1 MPIQYSFKFR
11 RTIMTHPRKKLVLA
25 FVAAVMIGMPCMA
38 QDTEPPFTW
47 EGKGSA
53 SFYSEQ
59 RIKDTDFQF
68 ELSVDEQGMVSGQTS
83 AEDGS
88 FKIKHVFYTEKKQ
101 YDFPGFF
108 TRNIVIVFVL
118 NEYGDNPILNVLN
131 GRMLV
136 DRFLYGEVM
145 FAMYEAGSD
154 LAKALGIGNPEATLM
169 EENELPGSL
178 KSALKK
184 CIPFGTVKIEGDFK
198 TVAESQSMTAR
209 SQDKDTIALFNGKD
223 LEDWHIYLDADA
235 DPKNVWKVQNG
246 EIFCTGKPTGFLRT
260 QQEYSDYKLVL
271 EWRWPEKPGNSGV
284 LLHMGG
290 EEKIWPLCIEAQL
303 MHKRAGDFVGMGYTF
318 NENKAKKGGFI
329 SYTPHMSD
337 PSEKELGGWNKYEIT
352 CKDDTIEAAINGQI
366 QNKATGVNI
375 SKGYIGLQSEGVPII
390 FRNIKLTPLR

>member
-1 MPIQYSFKFR
+1 
-11 RTIMTHPRKKLVLA
+11 MTHSTKKFVLA
-25 FVAAVMIGMPCMA
+25 FVAALMMAIPCMA
-38 QDTEPPFTW
+38 QDVEPPFTW

-68 ELSVDEQGMVSGQTS
+68 ELSVDEQGMVSGQTI

-108 TRNIVIVFVL
+108 TRNIVIVFML

-145 FAMYEAGSD
+145 FTRYEAGSD

-169 EENELPGSL
+169 DDDDLPYSL

-184 CIPFGTVKIEGDFK
+184 CLPFGVVKIEGGFK
-198 TVAESQSMTAR
+198 AVAESG
-209 SQDKDTIALFNGKD
+209 SQDGETIALFNGKD
-223 LEDWHIYLDADA
+223 FEGWHIYLDADA
-235 DPKNVWKVQNG
+235 DPKNVWKVRDG
-246 EIFCTGKPTGFLRT
+246 EILCTGNPTGFLRT
-260 QQEYSDYKLVL
+260 QQEYSNYKLVL

-290 EEKIWPLCIEAQL
+290 DDKIWPLCMEAQL
-303 MHKRAGDFVGMGYTF
+303 MHKRAGDLVGMGCTF
-318 NENKAKKGGFI
+318 NENKAEKGGPI

-352 CKDDTIEAAINGQI
+352 CKGDTIEATINGQL
-366 QNKATGVNI
+366 QNKATGVTI
-375 SKGYIGLQSEGVPII
+375 SKGYIGFQSEGVPIML
-390 FRNIKLTPLR
+390 RNIKLTPLN